1 MGETYV
7 FEGGANN
14 NNKVVV
20 YTVMNH
26 SSVQSKRWLKNL
38 QDVVLHTAKL
48 SEMDAIVLGYFNLY
62 DLEY

>member
-26 SSVQSKRWLKNL
+26 SAVYSKRWLKN
-38 QDVVLHTAKL
+38 
-48 SEMDAIVLGYFNLY
+48 
-62 DLEY
+62 